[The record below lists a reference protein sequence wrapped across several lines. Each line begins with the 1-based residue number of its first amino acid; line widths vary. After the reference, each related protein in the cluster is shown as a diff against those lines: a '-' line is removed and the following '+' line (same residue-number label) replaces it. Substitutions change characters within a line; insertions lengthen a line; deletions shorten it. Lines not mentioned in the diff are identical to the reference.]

1 MTSTTQR
8 PEDENLGL
16 GSNLLYGLQ
25 HVLTMYGG
33 IVAVPLIVGQAAG
46 LSPADISLL
55 IAASLFVGSA
65 TISRLSILLTMVI
78 GTLVALAF
86 AWPTFPRSV
95 KGRCWPS
102 RLRCIS
108 ACRCS
113 RCAGIVLFATER
125 SLRYRNIAALH
136 DGDHFIGGKLY
147 NAQGNEVPLQDEDD
161 HAPRARTTG
170 ATSRDPA
177 EATS

>member
-86 AWPTFPRSV
+86 GMADFSKVSEGPVLAFPTPLHFGVPVFEVRQHRAVRHRAQPALPQHRRPARWRPLHRRQAVRRS
-95 KGRCWPS
+95 G
-102 RLRCIS
+102 
-108 ACRCS
+108 
-113 RCAGIVLFATER
+113 
-125 SLRYRNIAALH
+125 
-136 DGDHFIGGKLY
+136 
-147 NAQGNEVPLQDEDD
+147 Q
-161 HAPRARTTG
+161 
-170 ATSRDPA
+170 
-177 EATS
+177 